1 MSDQNGRLDALVIT
15 VLLFLLGSAVFI
27 LAFVP
32 IPDKNQDLFSAL
44 VGGVIGAS
52 IMAFIN
58 NRYGSS
64 KGSAAK
70 DDAIAALTK
79 KVPDQ

>member
-1 MSDQNGRLDALVIT
+1 MDGDSSLDKLVISG
-15 VLLFLLGSAVFI
+15 LLFLLGAAVFV
-27 LAFVP
+27 LAFVT
-32 IPDKNQDLFSAL
+32 IPPKNEDLFSAL

-70 DDAIAALTK
+70 DATIASLAQK
-79 KVPDQ
+79 APDK